1 MDKQP
6 TEGPELEVSFDELT
20 RVLSV
25 SIAHDPHFPRI
36 DALWLRRRLEAAGY
50 ADLQIR
56 PDPIRRLIAQYNAGE
71 AVAPVEIAQCVDAS
85 MQIGVSLDGLVARL
99 SIVPAKG
106 GKPASKTELLALIES
121 RGIVEGL
128 LLEEMNRAIADGQA
142 DDLAIARGREP
153 EPGKDGWLEYLL
165 PETRERVPSVR
176 PCGRTDYRDLGEILV
191 VHAGDAL
198 MRRHPPQPGVDGVN
212 VYGRPIVAR
221 RGREQRFAPGLR
233 GTAISPEDPELL
245 VAACDGQPVRVRN
258 GAMVEPIFT
267 VDAVNLATGNIDF
280 DGSVRIRNDVQ
291 AGMTVRAS
299 GDIEVG
305 GVVEPATLE
314 AGGSIVVKGG
324 VLGGLGGKTAGKDYS
339 AHAIRCEGSFCATYA
354 QQARISA
361 GDSIFID
368 DVAMQCQLEARNHIR
383 VGKRLRGQI
392 VGGHCRA
399 SLSIHARTIGANSRI
414 RTELEVGMDNGL
426 EHAIQEKAE
435 ARDALEN
442 RLLEIGK
449 MLTFADRHPDRVTP
463 EMLGRA
469 EQTASALSGEIESLR
484 SEEEDLQ
491 HRLALTREARVN
503 AEREM
508 FEGCIVRM
516 GEQLFKL
523 SQDRGPTT
531 VRLATQGLGV
541 FPLEDDSRFDEP
553 QRPAAASQGSSRR

>member
-6 TEGPELEVSFDELT
+6 TEGPELEASFDELT
-20 RVLSV
+20 RTLSV
-25 SIAHDPHFPRI
+25 SIAHDPRFPRI
-36 DALWLRRRLEAAGY
+36 DALWLRGRLEAAGY
-50 ADLQIR
+50 AELQIR

-71 AVAPVEIAQCVDAS
+71 SVTPIEIAQCVDAS
-85 MQIGVSLDGLVARL
+85 IQIGVSLDGLVARL
-99 SIVPAKG
+99 SIVPPKG
-106 GKPASKTELLALIES
+106 GKPASKIELLALIET

-128 LLEEMNRAIADGQA
+128 LLEEINHAIATGAA
-142 DDLAIARGREP
+142 DDLVIARGREP
-153 EPGKDGWLEYLL
+153 EPGADAWLEYLL

-191 VHAGDAL
+191 VQAGDAL
-198 MRRHPPQPGVDGVN
+198 MRRHPPQAGVDGVN

-221 RGREQRFAPGLR
+221 RGRDQRFAPGLR
-233 GTAISPEDPELL
+233 GTATSPEDPDLL
-245 VAACDGQPVRVRN
+245 VAACDGQPLRVHN
-258 GAMVEPIFT
+258 GTMVEPIFT

-291 AGMTVRAS
+291 AGMTVRAT

-314 AGGSIVVKGG
+314 AGGSIVIKGG

-339 AHAIRCEGSFCATYA
+339 AHAIRCDGSFCATYA

-368 DVAMQCQLEARNHIR
+368 DVAMQCQLDARNHIR
-383 VGKRLRGQI
+383 VGKRMRGLI
-392 VGGHCRA
+392 VGGNCRA
-399 SLSIHARTIGANSRI
+399 SLSIHARTIGSSSHI
-414 RTELEVGMDNGL
+414 RTELEIGTDTGL
-426 EHAIQEKAE
+426 EHVIQEKAA

-463 EMLGRA
+463 EMVGRA
-469 EQTASALSGEIESLR
+469 EQTAGALSEEIERLR
-484 SEEEDLQ
+484 SEEEELQ
-491 HRLALTREARVN
+491 HRLTLTREARVN
-503 AEREM
+503 ADREM
-508 FEGCIVRM
+508 FEGGVVRM
-516 GEQLFKL
+516 GEQMLKL
-523 SQDRGPTT
+523 SQDHGPTT

-541 FPLEDDSRFDEP
+541 FALEDDSRFDEP
-553 QRPAAASQGSSRR
+553 ERPAPTSASTKR

>member
-1 MDKQP
+1 MDKELP
-6 TEGPELEVSFDELT
+6 EGPELELSFDEIART
-20 RVLSV
+20 LSV
-25 SIAHDPHFPRI
+25 SIAYDPHFPRI
-36 DALWLRRRLEAAGY
+36 DALWLRRHLEAAGY
-50 ADLQIR
+50 GELQIR
-56 PDPIRRLIAQYNAGE
+56 PDAIKRLIAQYNTAE
-71 AVAPVEIAQCVDAS
+71 SVAPIEIAQCVDAS

-99 SIVPAKG
+99 SIVPPKG
-106 GKPASKTELLALIES
+106 GKAASKAELLALIES

-128 LLEEMNRAIADGQA
+128 LLEEMNRAIAAGKA

-153 EPGKDGWLEYLL
+153 EPGKDGWLECLL

-198 MRRHPPQPGVDGVN
+198 MRRHPPEPGVDGIN

-233 GTAISPEDPELL
+233 GTTTAPDDADLL
-245 VAACDGQPVRVRN
+245 VAACDGQPLRVR
-258 GAMVEPIFT
+258 GGVMVEPIFT

-291 AGMTVRAS
+291 AGMSVRAT

-354 QQARISA
+354 QQARINV

-383 VGKRLRGQI
+383 VGKRLRGQV

-399 SLSIHARTIGANSRI
+399 SLSIHARTIGASNHI
-414 RTELEVGMDNGL
+414 RTELEIGMDSGL
-426 EHAIQEKAE
+426 EHAIQEKAA

-449 MLTFADRHPDRVTP
+449 MLTFADRHPDRVSP
-463 EMLGRA
+463 EMVGRA
-469 EQTASALSGEIESLR
+469 EQTASALSEEIETLR
-484 SEEEDLQ
+484 SEEEALQ

-503 AEREM
+503 ADREM

-516 GEQLFKL
+516 GEQMLKL

-553 QRPAAASQGSSRR
+553 ERPAAASAPTRR